1 MTFRFIGLAD
11 RNGLLPYKDH
21 VVSLAPSGR
30 QKDLSVSYYDK
41 YSENFKTGFKV
52 LITDDM
58 GHQKNSNL
66 DTRLLFSTVLIF

>member
-21 VVSLAPSGR
+21 VVSLAPSSR

-41 YSENFKTGFKV
+41 YSEILKQDLKF
-52 LITDDM
+52 
-58 GHQKNSNL
+58 
-66 DTRLLFSTVLIF
+66 